1 MFEWCPCQ
9 LIQAGC
15 VGSKTPQLRCEE
27 PRLAYNRVAMT
38 SYFQHRSSAELS
50 MVNMEWLQE
59 KTLGATSELLSKM
72 EDGPPRDEILQKSIC
87 PALKLW
93 LWLNYGIFGS
103 TQRRFQRCFFFSGP
117 VLDMLGSRS
126 QAHRD
131 ENRLAWYHGRRKRGY
146 VEWLRQAAKLS
157 VKELWHLWTRIQR
170 TDTWR
175 SWPWKTTK
183 LNLEWGLNSVCKL
196 FFQQLGAPG
205 LNELIQ
211 AAPAIH
217 TGLQTMATMPWFS
230 IHWFSSGYG

>member
-1 MFEWCPCQ
+1 MSMSTHPSRLCRLQNSPVEVWGTSLGLQPSGHDQLFPTSFRCRVVYGQHGMAPRKDAWCDLGTAVKNGGWTPKGRNFTEINMSC
-9 LIQAGC
+9 
-15 VGSKTPQLRCEE
+15 SK
-27 PRLAYNRVAMT
+27 
-38 SYFQHRSSAELS
+38 
-50 MVNMEWLQE
+50 
-59 KTLGATSELLSKM
+59 
-72 EDGPPRDEILQKSIC
+72 
-87 PALKLW
+87 ALTVVKLW
-93 LWLNYGIFGS
+93 YLWFNATAIS
-103 TQRRFQRCFFFSGP
+103 AMFFFSGP